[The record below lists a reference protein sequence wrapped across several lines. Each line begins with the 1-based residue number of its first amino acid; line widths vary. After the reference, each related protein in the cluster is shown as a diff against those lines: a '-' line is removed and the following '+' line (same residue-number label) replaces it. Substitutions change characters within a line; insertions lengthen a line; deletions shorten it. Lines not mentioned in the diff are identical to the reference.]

1 MYMKKIFAILALLLL
16 QISLFAQIDTAK
28 FNQLFRALDTH
39 QKGMLSMCVSEN
51 GKITYANSIGYADIE
66 KNRKADAHT
75 LYHIG
80 SITKMFT
87 AVMMF
92 QLIDENKVKPDT
104 KLSAFFPSLPN
115 SNSITVSNLM
125 NHRSGLHNFTDDSAY
140 ASYMEKPMTEAQLI
154 TVFEKQAADFEPDTK
169 ASYSNTNYVL
179 LSLIIEKLTGHSYA
193 DELQKRICKRV
204 NLTETKV
211 ATNNP
216 EPQMARSYAFEN
228 GQWNKSTETD
238 MSIPRG
244 AGAIVSTPTDLCHF
258 IEALFAG
265 KLLSEASFN
274 EMKTIKDNYGKGIFQ
289 IPFGPKKGYGHTG
302 GIDGFE
308 SVLGYFP
315 DDKLAFCILS
325 NGMNY
330 VLNDLSIAVLS
341 LYYKKPYTIPTFE
354 KRILSK
360 EESASFEGMYNSSVA
375 SMKITIKLNGDKITA
390 QATGQPS
397 FPLDKVSDLE
407 YKFDA
412 AGVKIVFTKD
422 KEGNIP
428 SFNLMQGGMNLV
440 FEKE

>member
-1 MYMKKIFAILALLLL
+1 MLAFLLL

-28 FNQLFRALDTH
+28 FNQLCNALDTH

-75 LYHIG
+75 MYHIG

-87 AVMMF
+87 AVMIF

-125 NHRSGLHNFTDDSAY
+125 NHRSGLHNFTDDSMY

-193 DELQKRICKRV
+193 DELQKRICKKA
-204 NLTETKV
+204 NLFETKV
-211 ATNNP
+211 ATNQP
-216 EPQMARSYAFEN
+216 EPQIARSYAFES

-341 LYYKKPYTIPTFE
+341 LYYKKPYIVPTFE
-354 KRILSK
+354 KRILNK
-360 EESASFEGMYNSSVA
+360 EESASLEGMYNSSVA
-375 SMKITIKLNGDKITA
+375 SMKITIKMNGDKITA

-397 FPLDKVSDLE
+397 FPLEKVSDLE

-412 AGVKIVFTKD
+412 AGVKILFTKD

-428 SFNLMQGGMNLV
+428 SFNLLQGGMNLV

>member
-1 MYMKKIFAILALLLL
+1 MLAFLLL

-28 FNQLFRALDTH
+28 FSQLCNALDTH

-92 QLIDENKVKPDT
+92 QLIDEKKVKPDT

-125 NHRSGLHNFTDDSAY
+125 NHRSGLHNFTDDSMY

-193 DELQKRICKRV
+193 DELQKRICKKA
-204 NLTETKV
+204 NLFETKV
-211 ATNNP
+211 ATNQP
-216 EPQMARSYAFEN
+216 EPQIARSYAFES

-238 MSIPRG
+238 MSIPQG

-258 IEALFAG
+258 IESLFAG

-354 KRILSK
+354 KRILNK
-360 EESASFEGMYNSSVA
+360 EESASLEGMYNSSVA
-375 SMKITIKLNGDKITA
+375 SMKITIKMNGDKITA

-412 AGVKIVFTKD
+412 AGVKILFTKD

>member
-28 FNQLFRALDTH
+28 FSQLCNALDTH

-92 QLIDENKVKPDT
+92 QLIDEKKVKPDT

-193 DELQKRICKRV
+193 DELQKRICTKA

-211 ATNNP
+211 ATNQP
-216 EPQMARSYAFEN
+216 EPQIARSYAFEN

-244 AGAIVSTPTDLCHF
+244 AGAIVSTPADLCYF

-375 SMKITIKLNGDKITA
+375 SMKITIKMNGDKITA

-428 SFNLMQGGMNLV
+428 SFNLLQGGMNLV

>member
-28 FNQLFRALDTH
+28 FSQLCNALDTH

-87 AVMMF
+87 AVMIF

-193 DELQKRICKRV
+193 DELQKRICKKA
-204 NLTETKV
+204 NLFETKV
-211 ATNNP
+211 ATNHP
-216 EPQMARSYAFEN
+216 EPQIARSYAFEN

-244 AGAIVSTPTDLCHF
+244 AGAIVSTPADLCHF

-354 KRILSK
+354 KRILNK
-360 EESASFEGMYNSSVA
+360 EESASLEGMYNSSVA
-375 SMKITIKLNGDKITA
+375 SMKITIKMNGDKITA

-428 SFNLMQGGMNLV
+428 SFNLLQGGMNLV